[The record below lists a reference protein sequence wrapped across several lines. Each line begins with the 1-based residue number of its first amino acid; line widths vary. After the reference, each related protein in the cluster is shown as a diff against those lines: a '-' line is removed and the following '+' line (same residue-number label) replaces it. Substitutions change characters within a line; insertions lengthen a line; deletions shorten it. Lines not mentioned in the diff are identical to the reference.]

1 MTREEDVHV
10 GLVGLI
16 EELAGD
22 ADDPMAQVVTARIL
36 KEQLPAVLQE
46 VVDRARER
54 GASWQDLAT
63 GLGLKSPSSAHW
75 HYGSG
80 RPAGDAP
87 PATKADRLDAL
98 RGRTKS
104 PRPPAPE
111 LPGLTRKQAAEFLGC
126 DPKTVAS
133 RAERLAG
140 VRVEVFTAR
149 SGSLVRRYFII

>member
-1 MTREEDVHV
+1 M
-10 GLVGLI
+10 GLI

-46 VVDRARER
+46 VVDRARVR

-63 GLGLKSPSSAHW
+63 GLGLKTPASAHW

-87 PATKADRLDAL
+87 PTTKADRLEAL
-98 RGRTKS
+98 RARTTGTKS

-133 RAERLAG
+133 RAAKLEG
-140 VRVEVFTAR
+140 VRVEEFTSR
-149 SGSLVRRYFII
+149 SGKAVSRYFLL